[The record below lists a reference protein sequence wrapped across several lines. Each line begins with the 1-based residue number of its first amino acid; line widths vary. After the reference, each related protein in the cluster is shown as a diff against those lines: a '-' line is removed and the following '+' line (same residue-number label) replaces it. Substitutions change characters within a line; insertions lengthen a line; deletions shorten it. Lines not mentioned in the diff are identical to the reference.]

1 MAFESD
7 PSKPINRR
15 NPAVNGTE
23 QRFPRPSLPS
33 FDLDEAL
40 FSGIVDSETRPA
52 GMRTEQG
59 GVFASALL
67 PSFDLDDAL
76 CCPVVDS
83 PRIRAGQG
91 VLLSN
96 SPSFDLDEALC
107 CPIFDWP
114 RMPPVDANSRNIPT
128 PEILVSGMPTAS
140 EGGTC
145 AVCMEEL
152 GGGACGKRLP
162 CSHAYHQGC
171 ILQWL
176 VRESS
181 CPLCRSRIRPE

>member
-1 MAFESD
+1 
-7 PSKPINRR
+7 
-15 NPAVNGTE
+15 
-23 QRFPRPSLPS
+23 
-33 FDLDEAL
+33 
-40 FSGIVDSETRPA
+40 
-52 GMRTEQG
+52 MRTEP
-59 GVFASALL
+59 VVL
-67 PSFDLDDAL
+67 PSDSSSAFDLDDAL

-91 VLLSN
+91 VLSR
-96 SPSFDLDEALC
+96 SFDLDEVLC
-107 CPIFDWP
+107 CPIIDWP
-114 RMPPVDANSRNIPT
+114 WMPQADTNFRSVPT
-128 PEILVSGMPTAS
+128 PEILVSGLPMAS

-176 VRESS
+176 ARDSS